1 MKQINVYKKLLNV
14 QSALKVPK
22 NQFNKFMNFNYRSC
36 EDILEYAK
44 PICSENGLV
53 LTTDNKVVSEG
64 DLDNRRV
71 FVRST
76 ARVTCVDSEK
86 HVEVSACAEIPKE
99 KKGMDSSQITGS
111 AQSYSR
117 KYALSGLFSLD
128 DLKDSDSDELT
139 QQAVSST
146 PKETKKKYTQ
156 KVHDNV
162 IPIVAEKGLTNE
174 VLNSLSKYDIPK
186 SFMKQIEEASEFSDL
201 STAEKTLLKDVK

>member
-1 MKQINVYKKLLNV
+1 MKQSNVYKKLLNV

-139 QQAVSST
+139 QQAVSSP
-146 PKETKKKYTQ
+146 PKVTKQKYTQ

-162 IPIVAEKGLTNE
+162 IPIVAEKGLTDE
-174 VLNSLSKYDIPK
+174 VLKSLSKYDIPK
-186 SFMKQIEEASEFSDL
+186 SFMKQIEEASEYSAL
-201 STAEKTLLKDVK
+201 STADKTLLKDVE

>member
-1 MKQINVYKKLLNV
+1 MKNQYVYQKLLKV
-14 QSALKVPK
+14 QSVLKVPK
-22 NQFNKFMNFNYRSC
+22 NQFNKFMNFKYRSC

-64 DLDNRRV
+64 DLDDRRV

-76 ARVTCVDSEK
+76 ARVTCVNTEK
-86 HVEVSACAEIPKE
+86 HVEVSACAEIPKD

-117 KYALSGLFSLD
+117 KYALSNLFSLD
-128 DLKDSDSDELT
+128 DLKDSDSDEVT
-139 QQAVSST
+139 EKQVEVKPPVKKVT
-146 PKETKKKYTQ
+146 TKQKYTQ

-162 IPIVAEKGLTNE
+162 IPIVAEKGMTKE
-174 VLNSLSKYDIPK
+174 IKDSLSKYDIDDE
-186 SFMKQIEEASEFSDL
+186 FMSEIESAIKFN
-201 STAEKTLLKDVK
+201 KK

>member
-1 MKQINVYKKLLNV
+1 MKQINVYEKLLNV

-139 QQAVSST
+139 QPVKKPE
-146 PKETKKKYTQ
+146 PKVKKQKYTKKI
-156 KVHDNV
+156 HDSV
-162 IPIVAEKGLTNE
+162 IPVVAEKGLTRD
-174 VLNSLSKYDIPK
+174 VMKSLEKYDISDTYMDEINEAN
-186 SFMKQIEEASEFSDL
+186 SFSGL
-201 STAEKTLLKDVK
+201 STAEKTLLAEVK

>member
-1 MKQINVYKKLLNV
+1 
-14 QSALKVPK
+14 
-22 NQFNKFMNFNYRSC
+22 MNFNYRSC

-146 PKETKKKYTQ
+146 PKETKQKYTQ

-162 IPIVAEKGLTNE
+162 IPIVAEKGLTDE
-174 VLNSLSKYDIPK
+174 VLKSLSKYDIPK
-186 SFMKQIEEASEFSDL
+186 SFMKQIEEASEYSAL

>member
-1 MKQINVYKKLLNV
+1 MKQINVYEKLLNV

-22 NQFNKFMNFNYRSC
+22 NQFNKFMNFNYLSC

-44 PICSENGLV
+44 PICSQYRLV
-53 LTTDNKVVSEG
+53 LTTDNKVISEG

-139 QQAVSST
+139 QKT
-146 PKETKKKYTQ
+146 EKPKPKVTKQKYTNDI
-156 KVHDNV
+156 HSSV
-162 IPIVAEKGLTNE
+162 IRVVAEKGLTKD
-174 VLNSLSKYDIPK
+174 VVKSLEKYDIPDK
-186 SFMKQIEEASEFSDL
+186 YMKEIDEANDFSGL
-201 STAEKTLLKDVK
+201 STAEKTLLEDVK